1 MLSKSSTNF
10 LRVFGQTANAH
21 PQQAPLHLRRIV
33 RQLVATRRLV
43 VGQLQPVQCRR
54 TRQCDAT
61 VLWVEPV
68 PPQWIDLLAGRRQE
82 RIAPQSLMIIEIL
95 VAQRQPV
102 DALRQQLLRRVIN
115 ETPVTPVRKTP
126 SQCLGHTKARVDLP
140 KQQHPAI
147 TRQRTTGKI
156 GHHFSRTE
164 VLKLER
170 SLLTLC

>member
-1 MLSKSSTNF
+1 
-10 LRVFGQTANAH
+10 
-21 PQQAPLHLRRIV
+21 
-33 RQLVATRRLV
+33 
-43 VGQLQPVQCRR
+43 
-54 TRQCDAT
+54 
-61 VLWVEPV
+61 
-68 PPQWIDLLAGRRQE
+68 
-82 RIAPQSLMIIEIL
+82 MIIEIL

-115 ETPVTPVRKTP
+115 ETPVTPVRKHPANASVTP
-126 SQCLGHTKARVDLP
+126 KARVDLP